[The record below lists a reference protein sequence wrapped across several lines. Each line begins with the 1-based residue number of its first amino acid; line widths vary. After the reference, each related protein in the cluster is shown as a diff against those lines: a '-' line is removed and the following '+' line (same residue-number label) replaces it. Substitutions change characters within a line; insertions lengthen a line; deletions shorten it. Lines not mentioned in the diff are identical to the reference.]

1 MIIWLEIPQIG
12 TFRARYRAENYN
24 VANAKVSTIDDDGK
38 AHVAHEDGDEE
49 DYTKVD
55 LQELTEA
62 YAKELFKEI
71 VNGIVP
77 AFDYL
82 EYRLTGNCS
91 YMYKC
96 EHSFLICELVQ
107 LFKLFNV
114 AVKKTSH

>member
-49 DYTKVD
+49 DHTKVD

-82 EYRLTGNCS
+82 EYR
-91 YMYKC
+91 